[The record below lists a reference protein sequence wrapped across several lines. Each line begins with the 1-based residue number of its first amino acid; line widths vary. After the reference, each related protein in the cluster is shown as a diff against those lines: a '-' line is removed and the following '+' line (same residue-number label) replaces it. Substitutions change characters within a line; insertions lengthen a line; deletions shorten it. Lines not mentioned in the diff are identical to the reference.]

1 MRHLVFREAGNV
13 AWEST
18 ADPEPDISGALV
30 RPLAVA
36 RCDLDPIM
44 AGFGIFPGPFPVG
57 HEVVGEVV
65 RVGEAVR
72 ARSVGEIVIVPFQVS
87 CGGCDRCRSARYAAC
102 RTHYAKAG
110 SAFGFGADGGGH
122 GGGVADVLL
131 VPHADHMLIPAPAGI
146 DLLTLAM
153 LPDNSLDAYRAV
165 GPQLARDPGADVLI
179 VAGAAPS
186 IGLYAAALAV
196 SLGAGRVR
204 YVDRDDAR
212 CVLAEKIGAEVTR
225 LDGAWPRRLERAAIT
240 VESSGEPEG
249 LDCTIRS
256 TDDYGTCTT
265 VAIHF
270 AASTPVPLLAM
281 YTRGITMNVSRA
293 DSRLHLETLV
303 RLTAAGRFD
312 PGCVAPDVV
321 PFEDGAEAWLAP
333 ATKLV
338 LSRG

>member
-1 MRHLVFREAGNV
+1 MRHLVFQEAGRV
-13 AWEST
+13 AWESVPDPV
-18 ADPEPDISGALV
+18 ADAGGALV

-57 HEVVGEVV
+57 HEVVGEIVSVGDGV
-65 RVGEAVR
+65 RN
-72 ARSVGEIVIVPFQVS
+72 RSPGEIVLVPFQVS

-102 RTHYAKAG
+102 RTHRAKAG
-110 SAFGFGADGGGH
+110 AAFGFGADGGGH
-122 GGGVADVLL
+122 GGGVADLL
-131 VPHADHMLIPAPAGI
+131 HVPHADHMLVPAPAGV
-146 DLLTLAM
+146 DLVRLAM

-165 GPQLARDPGADVLI
+165 GPQLAHDPGADVLI
-179 VAGAAPS
+179 VGGAAPS

-212 CVLAEKIGAEVTR
+212 CRCAEQVGAEVTK
-225 LDGAWPRRLERAAIT
+225 LEGSWPRRFERAGIT
-240 VESSGEPEG
+240 VENSGEPEG
-249 LDCTIRS
+249 LECTIRS

-270 AASTPVPLLAM
+270 AQSTAVPLLAM
-281 YTRGITMNVSRA
+281 YTHGITLNVARA
-293 DSRLHLETLV
+293 DSLLHLETLI
-303 RLTAAGRFD
+303 RLTASGRFD
-312 PGCVAPDVV
+312 PCCVGPDVV
-321 PFEDGAEAWLAP
+321 PLDDAAEAWLEP

-338 LSRG
+338 LTRA